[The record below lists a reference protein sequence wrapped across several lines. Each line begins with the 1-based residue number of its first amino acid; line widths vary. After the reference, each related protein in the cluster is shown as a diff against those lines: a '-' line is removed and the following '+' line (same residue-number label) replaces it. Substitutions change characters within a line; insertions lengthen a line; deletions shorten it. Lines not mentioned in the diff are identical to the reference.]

1 MKYFLLMAFI
11 VTALNAEYM
20 PKRITSQDLKD
31 LNAIDE
37 RLYTLALKKEEYNF
51 SSVSLFIYNNLAYD
65 LDFTRFKV
73 VGSASLR
80 TTRNLKNESNV
91 YTDESDRA
99 RAQLMITYP
108 FFDAKENNERLA
120 KMVTTK
126 QKIINDV
133 KAYFKLKAKCKDL
146 EIEKLILLRVET
158 RAKAR
163 KLQAVGSFDEWLKV
177 IENIR
182 KINADLTQT
191 EIDKS
196 DAEQTLLSYVL
207 SSKRQALKE
216 ML

>member
-1 MKYFLLMAFI
+1 LMAFI

-20 PKRITSQDLKD
+20 PKRITPQDLKD
-31 LNAIDE
+31 INAIDE
-37 RLYTLALKKEEYNF
+37 RLYSLAVEKEEYNF

-73 VGSASLR
+73 IGSASLR

-126 QKIINDV
+126 QKIINAV
-133 KAYFKLKAKCKDL
+133 KSYFKLKAKCKDL

-182 KINADLTQT
+182 KINADITQT

-207 SSKRQALKE
+207 SSKRLALKE